1 MECSV
6 MSAHPDI
13 RICEDAAALAQQTTD
28 IFVRLA
34 QESVAARGRFT
45 VALAGGSTPKA
56 AYTMLAS
63 AAYRDRV
70 PWQQTHFF
78 WGDERHVPP
87 DHEDSN
93 YRMAYEAMLSKVT
106 VPATHI
112 YRIAA
117 EKDAQ
122 QAADEYEATL
132 RTAFQLAGDAF
143 PHFDL
148 VLLGMGPDG
157 HTASLFPGTTAVH
170 ESKRLVAAP
179 WVEKFH
185 TFRITLTPPVLC
197 NAAHVVFAAGGADKT
212 ETLQQV
218 LQGPYQPD
226 LYPSQVVKP
235 AQGTLLWLVDK
246 AAARLLS

>member
-1 MECSV
+1 
-6 MSAHPDI
+6 MSAQPDI
-13 RICEDAAALAQQTTD
+13 RICEDATALAQQTTD

-93 YRMAYEAMLSKVT
+93 YRMAYEAMLSKVPI
-106 VPATHI
+106 PAAHI

-132 RTAFQLAGDAF
+132 RTAFQLEASTL
-143 PHFDL
+143 PRFDL
-148 VLLGMGPDG
+148 ILLGMGPDG
-157 HTASLFPGTTAVH
+157 HTASLFPGTSAVH
-170 ESKRLVAAP
+170 ESQRLVAAP

-212 ETLQQV
+212 ETLQHV

-235 AQGTLLWLVDK
+235 THGTLLWLVDK

>member
-1 MECSV
+1 M
-6 MSAHPDI
+6 AAQPDI
-13 RICEDAAALAQQTTD
+13 RICEDATALAQQTTD

-34 QESVAARGRFT
+34 QESVAARGRFM

-56 AYTMLAS
+56 AYAMLAGAS
-63 AAYRDRV
+63 YRDRV
-70 PWQQTHFF
+70 PWQQIHCF

-93 YRMAYEAMLSKVT
+93 YRMAYEAMLSKVPI
-106 VPATHI
+106 PAAHI

-117 EKDAQ
+117 EKEAR
-122 QAADEYEATL
+122 QAAQEYEATL
-132 RTAFQLAGDAF
+132 RTAFQLEAGAL
-143 PHFDL
+143 PRFDL
-148 VLLGMGPDG
+148 ILLGMGPDG
-157 HTASLFPGTTAVH
+157 HTASLFPGTSAVH
-170 ESKRLVAAP
+170 ESQRLVAAP

-197 NAAHVVFAAGGADKT
+197 NAAYVVFAAGGADKT

-235 AQGTLLWLVDK
+235 THGTLLWLVDK

>member
-1 MECSV
+1 
-6 MSAHPDI
+6 MSAQQDI

-56 AYTMLAS
+56 AYAMLAS

-93 YRMAYEAMLSKVT
+93 YHMAYEAMLSKVT
-106 VPATHI
+106 VPAAHI

-117 EKDAQ
+117 EKEAQ
-122 QAADEYEATL
+122 QAADDYEATL
-132 RTAFQLAGDAF
+132 RTAFQLAGDSL
-143 PHFDL
+143 PRFDL

-157 HTASLFPGTTAVH
+157 HTASLFPGTAAVH

-179 WVEKFH
+179 WVEKFK

-197 NAAHVVFAAGGADKT
+197 NAAYVVFAAGGADKT
-212 ETLQQV
+212 ETLQRCYRV
-218 LQGPYQPD
+218 HTSPTSTPPRL
-226 LYPSQVVKP
+226 SSRRR
-235 AQGTLLWLVDK
+235 
-246 AAARLLS
+246 ARCCGS

>member
-1 MECSV
+1 
-6 MSAHPDI
+6 MSAQPDI
-13 RICEDAAALAQQTTD
+13 RLCDDAVALAHQTTEE
-28 IFVRLA
+28 FVRLA

-56 AYTMLAS
+56 AYALLVS

-70 PWQQTHFF
+70 PWQQIHFF

-87 DHEDSN
+87 DHDDSN
-93 YRMAYEAMLSKVT
+93 YRMAYEAMLSKAT
-106 VPATHI
+106 IPAANI
-112 YRIAA
+112 YRMSA
-117 EKDAQ
+117 EKEAQ

-132 RTAFQLAGDAF
+132 RTAFHLVADTL
-143 PHFDL
+143 PRFDL
-148 VLLGMGPDG
+148 ILLGMGPDG
-157 HTASLFPGTTAVH
+157 HTASLFPGTAAVH

-197 NAAHVVFAAGGADKT
+197 NAAHVVFAAGGADKA
-212 ETLQQV
+212 ETLQGV
-218 LQGPYQPD
+218 LHGPYQPD

-235 AQGTLLWLVDK
+235 THGTLLWLVDK
-246 AAARLLS
+246 AAALS

>member
-1 MECSV
+1 
-6 MSAHPDI
+6 MSAQQDI

-56 AYTMLAS
+56 AYVMLAS

-70 PWQQTHFF
+70 PWQHIHFF

-93 YRMAYEAMLSKVT
+93 YHMAYEAMFSKVT
-106 VPATHI
+106 VPAAHI
-112 YRIAA
+112 HRIAA

-122 QAADEYEATL
+122 QAADDYEATL
-132 RTAFQLAGDAF
+132 RTAFQLAGNSL
-143 PHFDL
+143 PRFDL
-148 VLLGMGPDG
+148 ILLGMGPDG

-179 WVEKFH
+179 WVEKFK

-197 NAAHVVFAAGGADKT
+197 NAAYVVFAAGGADKT

>member
-1 MECSV
+1 
-6 MSAHPDI
+6 MSTQPDI

-34 QESVAARGRFT
+34 QESVATRGRFT

-56 AYTMLAS
+56 AYAMLAS
-63 AAYRDRV
+63 AAYRDRL

-87 DHEDSN
+87 EHEDSN
-93 YRMAYEAMLSKVT
+93 YRMAYEAMLSKVAI
-106 VPATHI
+106 PADHI

-117 EKDAQ
+117 EKEAQ

-132 RTAFQLAGDAF
+132 RTAFQLSADTL
-143 PHFDL
+143 PRFDL

-157 HTASLFPGTTAVH
+157 HTASLFPGTSAVH

-179 WVEKFH
+179 WVAKFN

-197 NAAHVVFAAGGADKT
+197 NAAYIVFAAGGADKT
-212 ETLQQV
+212 ETLQHV

-235 AQGTLLWLVDK
+235 TQGTLLWLVDK

>member
-1 MECSV
+1 
-6 MSAHPDI
+6 
-13 RICEDAAALAQQTTD
+13 
-28 IFVRLA
+28 
-34 QESVAARGRFT
+34 
-45 VALAGGSTPKA
+45 
-56 AYTMLAS
+56 MLAS
-63 AAYRDRV
+63 VAYRDRV

-78 WGDERHVPP
+78 WGDERHVPA

-93 YRMAYEAMLSKVT
+93 YRMAYEAMLSKT
-106 VPATHI
+106 PIPAAHI

-117 EKDAQ
+117 EKEAQ

-132 RTAFQLAGDAF
+132 RTAFQLASGAL
-143 PHFDL
+143 PRFDL
-148 VLLGMGPDG
+148 ILLGMGPEG
-157 HTASLFPGTTAVH
+157 HTPTLFPGTSAVH
-170 ESKRLVAAP
+170 ESQRLVVAP
-179 WVEKFH
+179 WVENFH

-226 LYPSQVVKP
+226 LYPSQVVRP
-235 AQGTLLWLVDK
+235 TQGTLLWLVDK

>member
-1 MECSV
+1 
-6 MSAHPDI
+6 MSAQRDI
-13 RICEDAAALAQQTTD
+13 RICEDATALAHQTTEE
-28 IFVRLA
+28 FVRLA

-56 AYTMLAS
+56 AYALLVS

-87 DHEDSN
+87 DHDDSN

-106 VPATHI
+106 IPAAHI
-112 YRIAA
+112 HRMSA
-117 EKDAQ
+117 EKEAQ

-132 RTAFQLAGDAF
+132 QTAFGLMAGVL
-143 PHFDL
+143 PRFDL
-148 VLLGMGPDG
+148 ILLGMGPDG
-157 HTASLFPGTTAVH
+157 HTASLFPGTAAVH
-170 ESKRLVAAP
+170 ESQRLVAAP
-179 WVEKFH
+179 WVEKLH
-185 TFRITLTPPVLC
+185 TFRITLTPPMLC

-212 ETLQQV
+212 EALQSV
-218 LQGPYQPD
+218 LHDPYQPD

-235 AQGTLLWLVDK
+235 THGTLLWLVDK
-246 AAARLLS
+246 AAALS

>member
-1 MECSV
+1 MPAQPE
-6 MSAHPDI
+6 I

-28 IFVRLA
+28 LFVRLA

-56 AYTMLAS
+56 AYAMLAS

-70 PWQQTHFF
+70 PWPQTHCF

-87 DHEDSN
+87 EHEDSN
-93 YRMAYEAMLSKVT
+93 YRMAYDTMLAKVP
-106 VPATHI
+106 VAAAHI

-117 EKDAQ
+117 EKEAQ

-132 RTAFQLAGDAF
+132 RTAFQLEAGAL
-143 PHFDL
+143 PRFDL
-148 VLLGMGPDG
+148 ILLGMGPDG
-157 HTASLFPGTTAVH
+157 HTASLFPGTSAVH
-170 ESKRLVAAP
+170 ERQRLVAAP
-179 WVEKFH
+179 WVEKFN

-197 NAAHVVFAAGGADKT
+197 NATYVVFAAGGADKT
-212 ETLQQV
+212 ETLRHV
-218 LQGPYQPD
+218 VQGPYQPD

-235 AQGTLLWLVDK
+235 THGTLLWLVDK

>member
-1 MECSV
+1 
-6 MSAHPDI
+6 MSAQRDI
-13 RICEDAAALAQQTTD
+13 RICEDAAALAQQTTEE
-28 IFVRLA
+28 FVRLA

-56 AYTMLAS
+56 AYALLVS

-70 PWQQTHFF
+70 SWPQIHCF

-87 DHEDSN
+87 DHGDSN
-93 YRMAYEAMLSKVT
+93 YRMAYEAMLSKVAI
-106 VPATHI
+106 PAANIH
-112 YRIAA
+112 RIPA

-132 RTAFQLAGDAF
+132 RTAFALAADTL
-143 PHFDL
+143 PRFDL
-148 VLLGMGPDG
+148 ILLGMGPDG
-157 HTASLFPGTTAVH
+157 HTASLFPGTAAVH

-179 WVEKFH
+179 WVEKFS
-185 TFRITLTPPVLC
+185 TYRITLTPPVLC
-197 NAAHVVFAAGGADKT
+197 HAAHVVFAAGGADKT
-212 ETLQQV
+212 ETLQRV
-218 LQGPYQPD
+218 LHGPYQPD

-235 AQGTLLWLVDK
+235 THGTLLWLVDK